1 LLLMSTPDQPRGVV
15 ALLLAAG
22 SGSRFDAT
30 GRQNKLLADIDGVP
44 VVVRAARNL
53 INAGLPVLAV
63 IRPTG
68 PPNEEL
74 LEHLLSE
81 AGCDVSVCPDAEKGM
96 GHTLAHGVRVLR
108 EKHNPAAIVVALG
121 DMPFIRPEVSS
132 AVAAQIDKE
141 HTIVAARTSGGERG
155 HPVAFWHCH
164 FDALAALHGDQG
176 AGRLLK
182 AQPPILVDAGDSSVT
197 RDIDKPEDLPGTC
210 R

>member
-1 LLLMSTPDQPRGVV
+1 M
-15 ALLLAAG
+15 LLAAG

-30 GRQNKLLADIDGVP
+30 GRQNKLLADVDGVP

-53 INAGLPVLAV
+53 LSANLPVLAV
-63 IRPTG
+63 IRRTER
-68 PPNEEL
+68 PNEQTNESL
-74 LEHLLSE
+74 LERLLSQ
-81 AGCDVSVCPDAEKGM
+81 AGCDVSICPDADQGM

-108 EKHNPAAIVVALG
+108 EKHNPSAILVALG
-121 DMPFIRPEVSS
+121 DMPFIRPEVSR
-132 AVAAQIDKE
+132 AVAAQINNE

-176 AGRLLK
+176 AGSLLK
-182 AQPPILVDAGDSSVT
+182 EQPPTLVDAGDNSVT